1 MTPLPKLQI
10 IPPSSGSC
18 YIGMDVSKLTL
29 DVTLLDAQRKAHYI
43 QVANDARGFKELDLW
58 LVNCSDFE
66 YSEAVFCMEH
76 TGIYTRKVVEF
87 LLLKEANVWLES
99 ALHLKRSMGM
109 TRGKTD
115 KVDSL
120 RIARY
125 AMTNSDKAIFT
136 SMSNSTLAQ
145 IKDLLANRNRIGKAI
160 KSLQTLLGET
170 RHLEAATL
178 RALTKVNRPALKGLK
193 ESKKACEDRIAELI
207 EGDEELS
214 KMYALITSVKGVG
227 LVLAT
232 QLMVYTNGF
241 TRMTDTR
248 ALACYCGVAPFS
260 YSSGTSVRGRTGT
273 SSFANNTLKSTLHLA
288 AVSSIRY
295 VPDLRQYYERKTG
308 EGKAKMT
315 VINAVRNKLLHRV
328 LAVVKRGTPYM
339 ENYPMKSLQNS

>member
-10 IPPSSGSC
+10 IPPTSGAC
-18 YIGMDVSKLTL
+18 FIGMDVSKLTL
-29 DVTLLDAQRKAHYI
+29 DVTLLDANRKPHYI
-43 QVANDARGFKELDLW
+43 QVTNDLKGFLELDQW
-58 LVNCSDFE
+58 LHECPDFDYE
-66 YSEAVFCMEH
+66 EAVFCMEH

-87 LLLKEANVWLES
+87 LLLKEAKVWLES

-125 AMTNSDKAIFT
+125 SMTNSDRARFI
-136 SMSNSTLAQ
+136 SLSNSTLAQ
-145 IKDLLANRNRIGKAI
+145 IKDLLANRDRISKAI
-160 KSLQTLLGET
+160 KSLQAILGET
-170 RHLEAATL
+170 RHLDAPTL

-193 ESKKACEDRIAELI
+193 ESKKACEVRIAELI
-207 EGDEELS
+207 EGDEDLS
-214 KMYALITSVKGVG
+214 KMYWLITSVKGVG

-232 QLMVYTNGF
+232 QLMVYTDGF
-241 TRMTDTR
+241 TRMTETR
-248 ALACYCGVAPFS
+248 QLACYCGVAPFS

-273 SSFANNTLKSTLHLA
+273 SSFANLTLKSTLHLA

-295 VPDLRQYYERKTG
+295 VPDLRQYYERKTS

-328 LAVVKRGTPYM
+328 LAVVKRGTPYV